1 MLPRIRTLKALPIG
15 VDLGY
20 TRVKMA
26 QIRSSG
32 AGLEL
37 QAAASAEIPPQYRD
51 DLPDRL
57 QFQADRIKLLLR
69 DTAFSRRRAILSL
82 PAEAVFLHPIRV
94 PAAPDG
100 DIDNVVRSKVR
111 DMLPFPEED
120 AVVRHIPADTV
131 CVDQKETQERIV
143 VAVCNEKLRPYLT
156 MATRAGLDT
165 VGVNVEV
172 CALAECFTRF
182 FRRATDV
189 SRTMLFVDIGSAST
203 QVVMT
208 QGGRIIFARNVAV
221 GGLSLDRAVAKALN
235 VTVPQA
241 QRVRREMAG
250 DDGGGA
256 TEAAE
261 DDLYRL
267 LGSKIE
273 DITDEIIQC
282 LHYCESVFNRQ
293 IIDRV
298 LFLGGEA
305 NNKRLCKSIASQLNL
320 PAQVGDPMLGIHR
333 PVTMAMGTGPDLRSP
348 CPEWAVAIGLS
359 LGAEAP
365 E

>member
-32 AGLEL
+32 GDLEL
-37 QAAASAEIPPQYRD
+37 QAAASAEIPPECRD
-51 DLPDRL
+51 NLPDRL

-69 DTAFSRRRAILSL
+69 DTAFSRRQAILSL
-82 PAEAVFLHPIRV
+82 PANTVFLHPIRV
-94 PAAPDG
+94 PAAPD
-100 DIDNVVRSKVR
+100 DNIDSVVRSKVR
-111 DMLPFPEED
+111 DMLPFPEQD

-131 CVDQKETQERIV
+131 CMDQKEAQERIV
-143 VAVCNEKLRPYLT
+143 VAICHEKLKPYLA

-165 VGVNVEV
+165 VGVSVEV

-182 FRRATDV
+182 FRRATDAA
-189 SRTMLFVDIGSAST
+189 RTMLFVDIGSAST

-208 QGGRIIFARNVAV
+208 REGRIIFARNVAV

-241 QRVRREMAG
+241 QRVRREMAS
-250 DDGGGA
+250 DGGDGA

-273 DITDEIIQC
+273 EITDEIIQC
-282 LHYCESVFNRQ
+282 LHYCESVLNRQ

-320 PAQVGDPMLGIHR
+320 PAQVGDPMRGIHR
-333 PVTMAMGTGPDLRSP
+333 PVTMEMGTGPDLRSP

-359 LGAEAP
+359 VGAEAP
-365 E
+365 G

>member
-1 MLPRIRTLKALPIG
+1 MVLKIKTLKVQPIG

-26 QIRSSG
+26 QVRSS
-32 AGLEL
+32 AGELEL
-37 QAAASAEIPPQYRD
+37 HAAASVEVPPDCRD
-51 DLPDRL
+51 DLSKRL
-57 QFQADRIKLLLR
+57 AFQTDRIKSLLKG
-69 DTAFSRRRAILSL
+69 AGFSRRRAILSL

-94 PAAPDG
+94 PVGPDG
-100 DIDNVVRSKVR
+100 NNEKIVQDKVR
-111 DMLPFPEED
+111 DMLPFREQD
-120 AVVRHIPADTV
+120 AVVRHILADNV
-131 CVDQKETQERIV
+131 CLDQKEAQERIV
-143 VAVCNEKLRPYLT
+143 VAICHEKLKPYLA
-156 MATRAGLDT
+156 MAGRAGLDT

-172 CALAECFTRF
+172 CALAECFARF
-182 FRRATDV
+182 FRRAVDV
-189 SRTMLFVDIGSAST
+189 ARITLFVDIGSAST

-208 QGGRIIFARNVAV
+208 RGGRIIFARNVSA
-221 GGLSLDRAVAKALN
+221 GGLILDRAVAKALKI
-235 VTVPQA
+235 TVPQA
-241 QRVRREMAG
+241 QQVRRKMVKEG
-250 DDGGGA
+250 DHRA

-267 LGSKIE
+267 LTGKIE
-273 DITDEIIQC
+273 EIADEIIQC

-293 IIDRV
+293 RIDRV

-333 PVTMAMGTGPDLRSP
+333 PAGMPRGTGPDLRSP

-359 LGAEAP
+359 LGADVRE
-365 E
+365 